1 MTDILPPAGWP
12 NVRQLE
18 TNEFASGGANGN
30 MNEQAKSLAAR
41 SELLKQY
48 AALPYKSK
56 TGGYALNERVQLATG
71 DIVRSTIASNVN
83 NPNVNMTGWVNRE
96 SISRSVLDYGARSN
110 ENSSQSFDSTQAFKD
125 ALDFEWVV
133 YPAATSLAYYPK
145 SKNKRVRVPL
155 GRYLITDT
163 LPLTSYLHMDFDDGV
178 VIEFKP
184 VTKKSLFDLPIQKMK
199 DAYNGG
205 ATTWKDMT
213 LYGVRFT
220 GAAILKG
227 NMTRNSTVH
236 ADYAIHASNS
246 QRGLFSRFAIE
257 GFENGLVLDRLDTS
271 SWTGGGSIGNFYE
284 NVVDNVSI
292 QDCKNCFYNE
302 ANLTTV
308 INSRMGHETIGKTDP
323 NMGDYI
329 VVNKGAG
336 FTSLNLNIASL
347 ARYNNP
353 KIGHIFE
360 QCKGSTYHG
369 LYSEYFDSLFVVD
382 PITRGGG
389 LNIDTGYIVK
399 YPSDFLIRYVDGYM
413 PSYNPA
419 TGLRG
424 GRNLKGANA
433 WIELFN
439 GGIQIMNS
447 NPSLLEDFFEF
458 APQYDFKYGMYGVGV
473 PWAQNIATDFKR
485 WETKE
490 TGFLS
495 TNGARFIATQSTS
508 LYFPVKQNQYD
519 AYVCVLIRDLIG
531 NYNSDNIKIN
541 VVIGSNTFITVAE
554 NIYDYGNGW
563 KMIAVRNVQTDP
575 AAKTNLIVEIPA
587 GCQIEI
593 EHIGAYLNGVP
604 LYPNFKDYKPRVNS
618 DSYCY
623 SSFNDSAGGGY
634 IYKYSGGQFGLGDE
648 LSPFIPKLPDGSI
661 VTTEVIANQY
671 ISQEGSNR
679 ATLKDG
685 NHAAYYGNA
694 NITFAN
700 ANTFDSAVTA
710 TGNSRNFAESIGVGQ
725 YVGITQDA
733 VLTADAKV
741 IDRVYSV
748 PDSKYTT
755 SLVLNKNFNV
765 AVAIANHYGA
775 QKPVYKTVR
784 GVDVAKTLT
793 GSKTIDPDSLAANAI
808 QSTTVTVT
816 GAKVGDTVNVSFSV
830 TLGLSSRMW
839 GEVTALN
846 TVTVYLQN
854 LTAAPVD
861 IATGILTVKVSQ

>member
-1 MTDILPPAGWP
+1 MLT
-12 NVRQLE
+12 
-18 TNEFASGGANGN
+18 
-30 MNEQAKSLAAR
+30 K
-41 SELLKQY
+41 
-48 AALPYKSK
+48 
-56 TGGYALNERVQLATG
+56 G
-71 DIVRSTIASNVN
+71 DIVKSTIDRNTTD
-83 NPNVNMTGWVNRE
+83 PNVNMTGWRFDDNTVE
-96 SISRSVLDYGARSN
+96 SIADLIAITNPKEGQVVFVKSYKSDQAQGGDNYEFLNGKWNRLNSDIVTVLKYGAQSN
-110 ENSSQSFDSTQAFKD
+110 KSAADVFDSTSAFQE

-220 GAAILKG
+220 GAATLKG
-227 NMTRNSTVH
+227 NMTGNSTVH

-246 QRGLFSRFAIE
+246 HRGFFSRFAIE
-257 GFENGLVLDRLDTS
+257 GFENGLFLDRLDTS
-271 SWTGGGSIGNFYE
+271 SWTGGNAIGNFYE

-308 INSRMGHETIGKTDP
+308 INGRMGHETIGKTDP
-323 NMGDYI
+323 NMGDYV

-336 FTSLNLNIASL
+336 FTSLNLNIASIG
-347 ARYNNP
+347 RYNNP

-369 LYSEYFDSLFVVD
+369 IYSEYFDNLFVVD

-399 YPSDFLIRYVDGYM
+399 YPSDFLIKYVDGYM

-433 WIELFN
+433 WVELFN

-485 WETKE
+485 WEAKE

-508 LYFPVKQNQYD
+508 LYFQVKQNQYD

-531 NYNSDNIKIN
+531 NYDSSNVKLN
-541 VVIGSNTFITVAE
+541 VVVGSNQFITVAE

-575 AAKTNLIVEIPA
+575 AAKTDLIVEIPT

-604 LYPNFKDYKPRVNS
+604 LYPNFRDCKPKVNS
-618 DSYCY
+618 ASYCY
-623 SSFNDSAGGGY
+623 SSLNDRSGGIY
-634 IYKYSGGQFGLGDE
+634 AYKYSGGQFGLGDE

-661 VTTEVIANQY
+661 ITDGLIANQFV
-671 ISQEGSNR
+671 SQEGSNR
-679 ATLKDG
+679 ATLVDG
-685 NHAAYYGNA
+685 NHAAYYGDV
-694 NITFAN
+694 NIVFSDQV
-700 ANTFDSAVTA
+700 TFDSGVTA
-710 TGNSRNFAESIGVGQ
+710 TGNSRNFAEAIGIGL
-725 YVGITQDA
+725 YVGVTKQA
-733 VLTADAKV
+733 VLYNSSQV
-741 IDRVYSV
+741 VERVYDV
-748 PDSKYTT
+748 VSKRYTT
-755 SLVLNKNFNV
+755 KLKLNKAFSV
-765 AVAIANHYGA
+765 GAAVANLGLAI
-775 QKPVYKTVR
+775 KPVFTK
-784 GVDVAKTLT
+784 
-793 GSKTIDPDSLAANAI
+793 I
-808 QSTTVTVT
+808 
-816 GAKVGDTVNVSFSV
+816 
-830 TLGLSSRMW
+830 
-839 GEVTALN
+839 
-846 TVTVYLQN
+846 
-854 LTAAPVD
+854 
-861 IATGILTVKVSQ
+861 